1 MFGSCRSSDHIHIRC
16 PGNVGLLGCLV
27 QIFFPNKIKTAKYA
41 GNWDPKSP
49 QPLSYRVQKWI
60 LRNNSIT
67 KNIKVLVYGD
77 WNSKSKNIV
86 PFFTASFSEKD
97 RVKSIERDYTGILE
111 FVFSGSLV
119 EGKRP
124 LLAIRIV
131 EELNNRG
138 ISAKLDIYGH
148 GLLSKELMDYVETNE
163 ISQFIRLHGNV
174 DIERIKNRL
183 KTSHF
188 IILPSRSE
196 GWPKAIVEGMF
207 FGTIPIVT
215 DVSCIRE
222 LLDYG
227 SRGIVIEPNL
237 VDATKEIVSSL
248 DSDNLNN
255 MSQRAAQWSQK
266 YTLEYFESQI
276 KSILLQE

>member
-1 MFGSCRSSDHIHIRC
+1 
-16 PGNVGLLGCLV
+16 
-27 QIFFPNKIKTAKYA
+27 
-41 GNWDPKSP
+41 
-49 QPLSYRVQKWI
+49 
-60 LRNNSIT
+60 
-67 KNIKVLVYGD
+67 
-77 WNSKSKNIV
+77 
-86 PFFTASFSEKD
+86 
-97 RVKSIERDYTGILE
+97 
-111 FVFSGSLV
+111 
-119 EGKRP
+119 
-124 LLAIRIV
+124 
-131 EELNNRG
+131 
-138 ISAKLDIYGH
+138 
-148 GLLSKELMDYVETNE
+148 E